1 MHKTD
6 IYMTASYLFQHWFW
20 DISISDWP
28 VLVTFSFFSQ
38 FWLTN
43 SSLHDFAWI
52 KKVEISPQWHF
63 TVIRNT
69 VRRDGDNNFDEILG
83 FWNILLLLV
92 SKRSRWCTHCQTQLK
107 ATEDNKLFN
116 YLSFNNLQ
124 EWCYNEEASCYTS
137 SSFSSDLW
145 SNIK

>member
-28 VLVTFSFFSQ
+28 VLVTFSFLSQ

-83 FWNILLLLV
+83 FWNILCLRGLDDVLIV
-92 SKRSRWCTHCQTQLK
+92 RRSSKQQKIINFSII
-107 ATEDNKLFN
+107 
-116 YLSFNNLQ
+116 YLSTISRNDVIMKKHLATLPQAFHQ
-124 EWCYNEEASCYTS
+124 IY
-137 SSFSSDLW
+137 
-145 SNIK
+145 